1 GEEKSVQNCER
12 LLTDLRRRSATISPL
27 KLRRISSTRPIA
39 VESLCD
45 WETDQ
50 TSLAKGEKVTLKSLS
65 DNENWDV
72 ISADG
77 AKKTFPGVC
86 FLIPPPDPDAID
98 KVELLG
104 NELADIKKRRAALAA
119 SLKNHKSDV
128 PKVQQSA
135 PVSSAPPDPKVA
147 TLSLQLDQ
155 LDTELA
161 NTEESML
168 SQLRTPVSR
177 SDPAGDL
184 AKKLKAQ
191 EQAAEALKALEQQ
204 IQTAQADL
212 QPLLSTDPSS
222 TSSGLPLKLS
232 AASSK
237 YDILAAVVDLYNKKA
252 NASLSLEGQIQKMDS
267 LVSGFERNLSEDDL
281 ISDIPN
287 AIQIHTEAIQRQ
299 QRSVG
304 GVQEDMIKLN
314 QDLETTEKLCSS
326 LQQGYQ
332 EYCPDIQ
339 RQRKDVKQLEGRYAN
354 VTNQLKEREI
364 LLQEAS
370 SKYQEF
376 QSLCKYLNSTLEN
389 LPKNQ
394 INISDGLS
402 EVTAKQSSQE
412 RVMKGLRQKEDDIG
426 RVTVLS
432 QDLQI
437 LLNVYEANAHKY
449 NSTLEDVG
457 MTLPKRVQMLT
468 LADAIGKEEKQ
479 LVNRYAEAT
488 AENIQR
494 QRHMVLARN
503 LICQ

>member
-1 GEEKSVQNCER
+1 
-12 LLTDLRRRSATISPL
+12 
-27 KLRRISSTRPIA
+27 
-39 VESLCD
+39 
-45 WETDQ
+45 
-50 TSLAKGEKVTLKSLS
+50 
-65 DNENWDV
+65 
-72 ISADG
+72 
-77 AKKTFPGVC
+77 
-86 FLIPPPDPDAID
+86 
-98 KVELLG
+98 
-104 NELADIKKRRAALAA
+104 
-119 SLKNHKSDV
+119 
-128 PKVQQSA
+128 

-155 LDTELA
+155 LDTDLA
-161 NTEESML
+161 NTEQSML

-212 QPLLSTDPSS
+212 QPLLSTNPSS
-222 TSSGLPLKLS
+222 TSSGLPFKLS

-237 YDILAAVVDLYNKKA
+237 YDILAALVDLYNKKA
-252 NASLSLEGQIQKMDS
+252 NASLSLVGQIQKMDS
-267 LVSGFERNLSEDDL
+267 LVSGFQRNLSEDDL

-354 VTNQLKEREI
+354 VTNQLK
-364 LLQEAS
+364 
-370 SKYQEF
+370 
-376 QSLCKYLNSTLEN
+376 
-389 LPKNQ
+389 
-394 INISDGLS
+394 
-402 EVTAKQSSQE
+402 E